1 MRMLFLAH
9 LLSQPEL
16 GLGSPRPVDPR
27 VSLSLGGRT
36 RSSVSRAGYRHLT
49 DVVTGGFA
57 KFLIS
62 GDKVEDVIDNLKGH
76 SVCVAKLRQPI
87 NDIPLSAAN
96 DSADPT

>member
-1 MRMLFLAH
+1 MAGLDHPYHGQGIDTLA
-9 LLSQPEL
+9 
-16 GLGSPRPVDPR
+16 
-27 VSLSLGGRT
+27 
-36 RSSVSRAGYRHLT
+36 

-76 SVCVAKLRQPI
+76 SVCVAKLCQPI
-87 NDIPLSAAN
+87 NDVPLSAAN